1 MNQKSQTPAKAAQI
15 RHALTIKR
23 EEDFAQWFQQVISE
37 AEMAEESGVRG
48 CMVIRPWG
56 YGIWERIQKI
66 MDAAIKEAGVENCYF
81 PLFIPLSYFAKEADH
96 VEGFAK
102 EMAVVTHHR
111 LIADGKGGLMPD
123 PEAKLEEPL
132 IVRPTSETVIGAAMA
147 RWVQSWRDLPLM
159 VNQWANVVRWEMRTR
174 MFLRTSEFLW
184 QEGHTAHADRDC
196 AMKETL
202 RALEMYRVFAE
213 DVLAMP
219 VIAGEKPE
227 NERFPGAVS
236 TFSIEAMMQDGKAL
250 QAGTSHYLGTG
261 FAEAAGIRYQ
271 NREGEQALA
280 HTTSWGVSTRMI
292 GGVIMTHGD
301 DDGLR
306 VPPAIAPQQIII
318 LPMLREDDGDDAL
331 LAYCE
336 ELRRDLAKLSALG
349 EPVRVLLDKRPG
361 KATQKRWAWVKKGA
375 PIILEIG
382 GRDAAG
388 GMVSALRRDRLWRE
402 DAKVNFVGQTRD
414 EFVAAAAGELAD
426 IQASL
431 HAQALAKRDANLT
444 RGLTTLAQ
452 LAEHFAEDKKYP
464 GWVELNW
471 SRPTGAALD
480 KVVEQLKALKLTIRN
495 TPMDAAAAEGACPFT
510 GEAAVERIYVARAY

>member
-1 MNQKSQTPAKAAQI
+1 MNQPKIK
-15 RHALTIKR
+15 HALNTTR
-23 EEDFAQWFQQVISE
+23 EGDFAQWYQEVIAE

-48 CMVIRPWG
+48 CMVIKPWG
-56 YGIWERIQKI
+56 YGIWERIQKL
-66 MDAAIKEAGVENCYF
+66 MDEQIKAAGVENCYF
-81 PLFIPLSYFAKEADH
+81 PLFIPLSYFAKEAEH

-111 LIADGKGGLMPD
+111 LIGDGKGGLVPD

-147 RWVQSWRDLPLM
+147 RWVQSWRDLPLLT
-159 VNQWANVVRWEMRTR
+159 NQWANVVRWEMRTR

-184 QEGHTAHADRDC
+184 QEGHTAHADRDD
-196 AMKETL
+196 AMTETL
-202 RALEMYRVFAE
+202 RALEMYRAFAE
-213 DVLAMP
+213 GPLAMP

-227 NERFPGAVS
+227 NERFPGAVA
-236 TFSIEAMMQDGKAL
+236 TYSIEAMMQDGKAL

-261 FAEAAGIRYQ
+261 FAEAAGIQYQ
-271 NREGEQALA
+271 NKEGQQAHC

-306 VPPAIAPQQIII
+306 VPPQIAPQQIVI
-318 LPMLREDDGDDAL
+318 LPMLRDNDEDEAL

-336 ELRRDLAKLSALG
+336 DLRKALVKLSALG

-361 KATQKRWAWVKKGA
+361 KATQKRWAWVKKGV
-375 PIILEIG
+375 PLILEIG

-388 GMVSALRRDRLWRE
+388 GQVSVLRRDRLWRE
-402 DAKVNFVGQTRD
+402 DAKPNFVGQAKD
-414 EFVAAAAGELAD
+414 EFVAKAAAELED
-426 IQASL
+426 IQTSL
-431 HAQALAKRDANLT
+431 HAEATTRRDAQIVRGIDSLDGLAKFYADDQR
-444 RGLTTLAQ
+444 
-452 LAEHFAEDKKYP
+452 YP
-464 GWVELNW
+464 GWVELAW

-480 KVVEQLKALKLTIRN
+480 AVVAKLKALKLTIRN
-495 TPMDAAAAEGACPFT
+495 TPMDAAKPTGTCPFT
-510 GEAAVERIYVARAY
+510 GEPAVETIYVARAY